1 MVGQPI
7 TRRALLASGLGAAA
21 CGRKNRDSGKKAR
34 LQFAF
39 YGEPIEVRVFD
50 RIVNRYQELH
60 PEIAIE
66 REHISYQSRPDIDT
80 LIAAGLGPDVFRVQY
95 MDIGRYSP
103 SNALIDLS
111 KYLPSDFGD
120 QFTPQTWAAVQYKG
134 KPHALPHQTDTSAI
148 LYNKTLFNRLGIRAP
163 QSIEESWSWGEFI
176 EVARALKR
184 GGCEFAFAVNWVLG
198 GSFRWLNFLYQ
209 RGGCLLQDGYKQS
222 AVPSPE
228 ALSTIEWTQ
237 SFFREGLVP
246 MSDSAKSS
254 EQLEYLF
261 ASGVVGM
268 YFDVGPQTIR
278 ELKTDFEWAATF
290 LPQDRQK
297 ASELGGNAVGVSRT
311 SKHPELAADFALF
324 LTNEQNMRDFVT
336 AADFLP
342 VRRKLIAEGIQ
353 YRYRPDEMRVHL
365 EQSKTVPVSLAR
377 TVTLPEFHR
386 IERVLGDE
394 LDLAFTGGQSAE
406 TTLQNIAREVR
417 RTTGQL

>member
-1 MVGQPI
+1 MVAG
-7 TRRALLASGLGAAA
+7 SLGAAA
-21 CGRKNRDSGKKAR
+21 CGRKHQESDRKTR
-34 LQFAF
+34 LQFSF
-39 YGEPIEVRVFD
+39 YGEPIEVRTFD
-50 RIVNRYQELH
+50 RIISRYQQLH
-60 PEIAIE
+60 PDVVIE
-66 REHISYQSRPDIDT
+66 REHISYQSRSDIDT
-80 LIAAGLGPDVFRVQY
+80 LIAAGLGPDVIRVQY

-111 KYLPSDFGD
+111 RYLPGNFGD

-134 KPHALPHQTDTSAI
+134 RPHALPHHTDTSAI

-163 QSIEESWSWGEFI
+163 ETIDESWSWAEFI
-176 EVARALKR
+176 DVARALKR

-209 RGGCLLQDGYKQS
+209 RGGCLLQHDYKQA
-222 AVPSPE
+222 AVPSEE
-228 ALSTIEWTQ
+228 ALSTIKWTQ
-237 SFFREGLVP
+237 SFFREELVP

-311 SKHPELAADFALF
+311 SKHPELAVDFALF
-324 LTNEQNMRDFVT
+324 LTNEENMRDFVT
-336 AADFLP
+336 AVEFLP

-353 YRYRPDEMRVHL
+353 YRYRPDEMGVHL

-406 TTLQNIAREVR
+406 TTMENIAREVR
-417 RTTGQL
+417 RTNGQL

>member
-1 MVGQPI
+1 MTQSI
-7 TRRALLASGLGAAA
+7 TRRALIASGLGAAA
-21 CGRKNRDSGKKAR
+21 CGRKDRRSDRKTR
-34 LQFAF
+34 LQFSF
-39 YGEPIEVRVFD
+39 YGEPIEVRTFD
-50 RIVNRYQELH
+50 RIIARYQQLH
-60 PEIAIE
+60 PDVEIE

-95 MDIGRYSP
+95 MDVGRYSP

-111 KYLPSDFGD
+111 RYLPSNFGD

-134 KPHALPHQTDTSAI
+134 RPHALPHQTDTSAI

-176 EVARALKR
+176 DVARALKR

-209 RGGCLLQDGYKQS
+209 RGGCLLQHNYKQS
-222 AVPSPE
+222 AVPSDE
-228 ALSTIEWTQ
+228 ALSTIKWTQ

-324 LTNEQNMRDFVT
+324 LTDEENMREFVT
-336 AADFLP
+336 AAEFLP

-365 EQSKTVPVSLAR
+365 EQSKTVPLGLAR

-394 LDLAFTGGQSAE
+394 LDLAFTGGQAAE
-406 TTLQNIAREVR
+406 TTLENIAREVR